1 MKGLPEDYLN
11 YPLRRRGM
19 DHAIYH
25 FRALP
30 NAKPVMWP
38 NGARVAVCI
47 AVHMGHFPMDMPLK
61 PFIAPGGM
69 ERPYPSYWDYT
80 LRDYGNR
87 IGVYRLMKSLGARGL
102 PATALLS
109 AVLARRYPVLMDDLA
124 AAQWEI
130 TCAGMNMGRLHHSG
144 VPLEDERATVQEA
157 AALLRQR
164 FGDAVRGWHSPAHSE
179 SSHTLSLVAE
189 AGFSFT
195 TGWANDDMPYVMTT
209 DAGRLISMPLSQDL
223 SDQRMLHQQ
232 HLPTEDF
239 TKAILDAY
247 ETLDREAQETGAGRL
262 LVVPITPWLM
272 GVPHRIRAFN
282 AMLDGIMARGSIW
295 PATMGEIAAHWQ
307 AQHDAATA

>member
-1 MKGLPEDYLN
+1 MKGLPEDYLH
-11 YPLRRRGM
+11 YPARRRGM
-19 DHAIYH
+19 DHEIYP

-30 NAKPVMWP
+30 HAQPVTWP
-38 NGARVAVCI
+38 NGARIALCI

-87 IGVYRLMKSLGARGL
+87 IGVYRLMKSLAARGL

-109 AVLARRYPVLMDDLA
+109 AVLAQRYPALMNDLA
-124 AAQWEI
+124 ATRWEI
-130 TCAGMNMGRLHHSG
+130 ACAGLDMGRLHHSN
-144 VPLEDERATVQEA
+144 VPLDEERATVQEA
-157 AALLRQR
+157 AALLRAR
-164 FGDAVRGWHSPAHSE
+164 FGASVRGWHSPAHSE
-179 SSHTLSLVAE
+179 SSHTLRLVAE

-195 TGWANDDMPYVMTT
+195 TGWANDDMPYIMTT
-209 DAGRLISMPLSQDL
+209 DAGRLVCMPLSQDL

-239 TKAILDAY
+239 TKAILTAH
-247 ETLDREAQETGAGRL
+247 EMLDREAETTGSGRI

-272 GVPHRIRAFN
+272 GVPHRIRTFN

-295 PATMGEIAAHWQ
+295 PATMGQIADHWR
-307 AQHDAATA
+307 AQNPN

>member
-1 MKGLPEDYLN
+1 
-11 YPLRRRGM
+11 M
-19 DHAIYH
+19 DHEIYP

-30 NAKPVMWP
+30 QAKLVSWP
-38 NGARVAVCI
+38 NGARVALCI

-87 IGVYRLMKSLGARGL
+87 IGVYRLMKSLAARGL
-102 PATALLS
+102 PATGLLS
-109 AVLARRYPVLMDDLA
+109 AALAQRYPVLMDDLA

-130 TCAGMNMGRLHHSG
+130 ACAGFDMGRLHHSG
-144 VPLEDERATVQEA
+144 VPLEQERATVQQA
-157 AALLRQR
+157 AALLRAR
-164 FGDAVRGWHSPAHSE
+164 FGEKIRGWHSPAHSE

-195 TGWANDDMPYVMTT
+195 TGWANDDMPYRMAT
-209 DAGRLISMPLSQDL
+209 DAGPLICMPLSQDL

-239 TKAILDAY
+239 TAAILAAH
-247 ETLDREAQETGAGRL
+247 EVLDREAQESGGGRL
-262 LVVPITPWLM
+262 LVVPVTPWLM

-282 AMLDGIMARGSIW
+282 AMLDALRARGSLW
-295 PATMGEIAAHWQ
+295 PATMGEVAAHWA
-307 AQHDAATA
+307 AQISD

>member
-1 MKGLPEDYLN
+1 MKGLPEEYLH
-11 YPLRRRGM
+11 YPHRRRGM
-19 DHAIYH
+19 DHEIYP

-30 NAKPVMWP
+30 KAKPVRWP
-38 NGARVAVCI
+38 NGARTALCI

-87 IGVYRLMKSLGARGL
+87 IGVYRLMKSLTARGL

-109 AVLARRYPVLMDDLA
+109 AVLAQRYPVLMDDLEA
-124 AAQWEI
+124 ACWEI
-130 TCAGMNMGRLHHSG
+130 ACGGLDMGRLHHSG
-144 VPLEDERATVQEA
+144 VPLEQERATVQEA
-157 AALLRQR
+157 AALLRAR
-164 FGDAVRGWHSPAHSE
+164 FGNDVRGWHSPAHSE
-179 SSHTLSLVAE
+179 SSHTLRLVSE

-195 TGWANDDMPYVMTT
+195 TGWANDDMPYVMQTE
-209 DAGRLISMPLSQDL
+209 AGRLISMPLSQDL

-232 HLPTEDF
+232 HLATEDF
-239 TKAILDAY
+239 TRAILAAH
-247 ETLDREAQETGAGRL
+247 EMLDREAQETGGGRI

-282 AMLDGIMARGSIW
+282 AMLDALLARGSLW
-295 PATMGEIAAHWQ
+295 PATMGEIAAHWEAQ
-307 AQHDAATA
+307 AAE

>member
-1 MKGLPEDYLN
+1 MKGLPEDYLH
-11 YPLRRRGM
+11 YPQRQRGM
-19 DHAIYH
+19 DHEIYP

-30 NAKPVMWP
+30 AAQPVSWP
-38 NGARVAVCI
+38 NGARIALCI

-61 PFIAPGGM
+61 PLIAPGGM

-87 IGVYRLMKSLGARGL
+87 IGVYRLMNSLKARGL

-130 TCAGMNMGRLHHSG
+130 TCAGLDMGRLHHSG
-144 VPLEDERATVQEA
+144 VPLDEERATVQEA
-157 AALLRQR
+157 AALLRGR
-164 FGDAVRGWHSPAHSE
+164 FGASVRGWHSPAHSE
-179 SSHTLSLVAE
+179 SSHTLSLVAA

-209 DAGRLISMPLSQDL
+209 DAGRLICMPLSQDL

-232 HLPTEDF
+232 HLATEDF
-239 TKAILDAY
+239 TNAILTAH
-247 ETLDREAQETGAGRL
+247 ETLDHEAQQTGSGRI
-262 LVVPITPWLM
+262 LVVPVTPWLM

-282 AMLDGIMARGSIW
+282 NMLDGIMARGRIW
-295 PATMGEIAAHWQ
+295 PATMGQIAEYWH
-307 AQHDAATA
+307 AQNRD

>member
-1 MKGLPEDYLN
+1 
-11 YPLRRRGM
+11 
-19 DHAIYH
+19 
-25 FRALP
+25 
-30 NAKPVMWP
+30 
-38 NGARVAVCI
+38 
-47 AVHMGHFPMDMPLK
+47 MGHFPMDMPLK

-87 IGVYRLMKSLGARGL
+87 IGVYRLMKSLVTRSL

-109 AVLARRYPVLMDDLA
+109 AILARRYPALMDDLA

-130 TCAGMNMGRLHHSG
+130 ACAGLDMGRLHHSG
-144 VPLEDERATVQEA
+144 VALDEERATVQEA
-157 AALLRQR
+157 ASLLRAS
-164 FGDAVRGWHSPAHSE
+164 FGAAVRGWHSPAHSE
-179 SSHTLSLVAE
+179 SSHTLRLVAE

-209 DAGRLISMPLSQDL
+209 NAGRLICMPLSQDL

-232 HLPTEDF
+232 HLATEDF
-239 TKAILDAY
+239 TNSILTAH
-247 ETLDREAQETGAGRL
+247 ETLDREAQETGSGRM
-262 LVVPITPWLM
+262 LVVPVTPWLM

-295 PATMGEIAAHWQ
+295 PASIGQIADHWR
-307 AQHDAATA
+307 AQNPG

>member
-1 MKGLPEDYLN
+1 MKSLPEDYLH
-11 YPLRRRGM
+11 YPQRRRGM
-19 DHAIYH
+19 DHEIYP

-30 NAKPVMWP
+30 KAQPVTWP
-38 NGARVAVCI
+38 NGARIALCI

-87 IGVYRLMKSLGARGL
+87 IGVYRLMKSLAARDL

-109 AVLARRYPVLMDDLA
+109 AILARRYPVLMDDLA
-124 AAQWEI
+124 AAQLEI
-130 TCAGMNMGRLHHSG
+130 ACAGLDMGHLHHSG
-144 VPLEDERATVQEA
+144 VPLEEERATVQEA
-157 AALLRQR
+157 ATLLRSR
-164 FGDAVRGWHSPAHSE
+164 FGASVRGWHSPAHSE

-189 AGFSFT
+189 AGFSVT

-209 DAGRLISMPLSQDL
+209 DAGKLICMPLSQEL

-239 TKAILDAY
+239 TKAILTAHQ
-247 ETLDREAQETGAGRL
+247 TLDREAEATGAGRI

-272 GVPHRIRAFN
+272 GAPHRIRAFN

-295 PATMGEIAAHWQ
+295 PATMGQIADHWR
-307 AQHDAATA
+307 AQNPN

>member
-1 MKGLPEDYLN
+1 MKGLPEDYLY
-11 YPLRRRGM
+11 YPARRRGM
-19 DHAIYH
+19 DHEIYP

-30 NAKPVMWP
+30 KAQPVTWP
-38 NGARVAVCI
+38 NGARIALCI

-87 IGVYRLMKSLGARGL
+87 IGVYRLMNSLTVRGM

-109 AVLARRYPVLMDDLA
+109 AILARRYPALMDDLA
-124 AAQWEI
+124 EARWEI
-130 TCAGMNMGRLHHSG
+130 ACAGLDMGRLHHSG
-144 VPLEDERATVQEA
+144 VPLDQERATVQEA
-157 AALLRQR
+157 AALVRAR
-164 FGDAVRGWHSPAHSE
+164 FGTSVRGWHSPAHSE
-179 SSHTLSLVAE
+179 SSDTLRLVAE

-195 TGWANDDMPYVMTT
+195 TGWANDDVPYVMVT
-209 DAGRLISMPLSQDL
+209 DAGRLICMPLSQDL

-239 TKAILDAY
+239 TKAILTAHQ
-247 ETLDREAQETGAGRL
+247 TLDREAEATGSGRI

-282 AMLDGIMARGSIW
+282 AMLDSMMARGSVW
-295 PATMGEIAAHWQ
+295 PATMGQIADHWR
-307 AQHDAATA
+307 AQNPN

>member
-1 MKGLPEDYLN
+1 MKSLPEDYLR
-11 YPLRRRGM
+11 YPQRRRGM
-19 DHAIYH
+19 DHEIYT

-30 NAKPVMWP
+30 KAQPVTWP
-38 NGARVAVCI
+38 NGARIALCI

-87 IGVYRLMKSLGARGL
+87 IGVYRLMKSLAARDL

-109 AVLARRYPVLMDDLA
+109 AILARRYPVLMDDLA
-124 AAQWEI
+124 AAQLEI
-130 TCAGMNMGRLHHSG
+130 ACAGLDMGRLHHSG
-144 VPLEDERATVQEA
+144 VPLEEERATVKEA
-157 AALLRQR
+157 ASLLRAR
-164 FGDAVRGWHSPAHSE
+164 FGASVRGWHSPAHSE
-179 SSHTLSLVAE
+179 SSHTLRLIAE

-195 TGWANDDMPYVMTT
+195 TGWANDDMPYAMTT
-209 DAGRLISMPLSQDL
+209 DAGHLICMPLSQDL

-239 TKAILDAY
+239 TKAILTAHQ
-247 ETLDREAQETGAGRL
+247 TLDREAEATGAGRI
-262 LVVPITPWLM
+262 LVAPITPWLM
-272 GVPHRIRAFN
+272 GAPHRIRAFN

-295 PATMGEIAAHWQ
+295 PATMGQIADHWR
-307 AQHDAATA
+307 AQNPN

>member
-1 MKGLPEDYLN
+1 MKGLPEDYLQ
-11 YPLRRRGM
+11 YPIRRRGM
-19 DHAIYH
+19 DHDIYP

-30 NAKPVMWP
+30 AAKPVSWP
-38 NGARVAVCI
+38 KGARVAVCI

-87 IGVYRLMKSLGARGL
+87 IGVYRLIKSLTARSL

-109 AVLARRYPVLMDDLA
+109 AVLAHRYPVLMDDLA
-124 AAQWEI
+124 AANWEI
-130 TCAGMNMGRLHHSG
+130 ACAGFDMGRLHHSG
-144 VPLEDERATVQEA
+144 VPLDEERATVQEA
-157 AALLRQR
+157 SGILRAR
-164 FGDAVRGWHSPAHSE
+164 FGAAVRGWHSPAHSE

-189 AGFSFT
+189 AGYSFT

-209 DAGRLISMPLSQDL
+209 DTGKLISMPLSQDL

-232 HLPTEDF
+232 HLSAEDF
-239 TKAILDAY
+239 NNAILTAH
-247 ETLDREAQETGAGRL
+247 ETLDWEAEVTGSGRL
-262 LVVPITPWLM
+262 LVVPVTPWLM

-282 AMLDGIMARGSIW
+282 AMLDGILARGSIW
-295 PATMGEIAAHWQ
+295 RATMGQIADHWY
-307 AQHDAATA
+307 AQNPD

>member
-1 MKGLPEDYLN
+1 MKGLPEDYLH
-11 YPLRRRGM
+11 YPVRRRGM
-19 DHAIYH
+19 DHEIYP

-30 NAKPVMWP
+30 RAKPVTWP
-38 NGARVAVCI
+38 NGARVALCI
-47 AVHMGHFPMDMPLK
+47 AEHMGHFTMDMPLK

-87 IGVYRLMKSLGARGL
+87 IGVYRLMKSLAARSL

-109 AVLARRYPVLMDDLA
+109 AVLARRYSALMDDLA
-124 AAQWEI
+124 QAQWEI
-130 TCAGMNMGRLHHSG
+130 ACAGFDMGRLHHSG
-144 VPLEDERATVQEA
+144 VSLDQERATVQEA
-157 AALLRQR
+157 AALLRAR
-164 FGDAVRGWHSPAHSE
+164 FGAAVRGWHSPAHSE

-195 TGWANDDMPYVMTT
+195 TGWANDDMPYVMNT
-209 DAGRLISMPLSQDL
+209 DAGQLICMPLSQDL

-239 TKAILDAY
+239 TNAILAAHAI
-247 ETLDREAQETGAGRL
+247 LDREAESTKGGRI

-282 AMLDGIMARGSIW
+282 AMLDGILARGNIW
-295 PATMGEIAAHWQ
+295 PATMGQIAEHWR
-307 AQHDAATA
+307 AQSAS

>member
-1 MKGLPEDYLN
+1 MKGLPEEYLR
-11 YPLRRRGM
+11 YPQRRRGM
-19 DHAIYH
+19 DHEIYP
-25 FRALP
+25 FRALH
-30 NAKPVMWP
+30 AAQPVSWP
-38 NGARVAVCI
+38 NGARIALCI

-87 IGVYRLMKSLGARGL
+87 IGVYRLMKSLTARSL

-130 TCAGMNMGRLHHSG
+130 VCAGFDMGRLHHSG
-144 VPLEDERATVQEA
+144 VALDEERATVQEA
-157 AALLRQR
+157 TGILRAR
-164 FGDAVRGWHSPAHSE
+164 FGAAVRGWHSPAHSE
-179 SSHTLSLVAE
+179 SSHTLRLVAE

-195 TGWANDDMPYVMTT
+195 TGWANDAMPYVMTT
-209 DAGRLISMPLSQDL
+209 NAGRLICMPLSQDL

-232 HLPTEDF
+232 HLATEDF
-239 TKAILDAY
+239 TNSILTAH
-247 ETLDREAQETGAGRL
+247 ETLDREAQQTGSGRI
-262 LVVPITPWLM
+262 LVVPVTPWLM

-282 AMLDGIMARGSIW
+282 SMLDGMMARGSIW
-295 PATMGEIAAHWQ
+295 PAAMGQIADHWR
-307 AQHDAATA
+307 AQNQD